1 MVSNLHN
8 KVKEL
13 KPSEDSKI
21 VISLIKLSH
30 PALTSDSGLI
40 PYSVPP
46 FHSLKSADADAS
58 KKSELENR
66 GRANFHLITIARFT
80 TNSSSILSEAY
91 FVQMFDAFKQIIT
104 QAHGQPSNSINPYDP
119 LIFSCWW

>member
-30 PALTSDSGLI
+30 PALTSDRGLI

-46 FHSLKSADADAS
+46 FHSLKNADADAS
-58 KKSELENR
+58 KKCELENR
-66 GRANFHLITIARFT
+66 GRSNFHLITIARIT
-80 TNSSSILSEAY
+80 ASSSSMLSEAY
-91 FVQMFDAFKQIIT
+91 FVQMFDAVKQMST
-104 QAHGQPSNSINPYDP
+104 QANG
-119 LIFSCWW
+119 

>member
-30 PALTSDSGLI
+30 PASTSGHDPIS
-40 PYSVPP
+40 YSVPP
-46 FHSLKSADADAS
+46 FHSLKNADADAS
-58 KKSELENR
+58 KKCELENR
-66 GRANFHLITIARFT
+66 GRSNFHLITIARFT
-80 TNSSSILSEAY
+80 TNSSSMLSEAY
-91 FVQMFDAFKQIIT
+91 FVQMFDAFK
-104 QAHGQPSNSINPYDP
+104 
-119 LIFSCWW
+119 